1 MSTETVNALKE
12 VDCPH
17 CKGKFDVE
25 VQQKKPKVVISEQE
39 TILNNQNTVRESQHE
54 HIHAPDPHLEMA
66 KNLPK
71 GWNFA
76 TCKDG
81 NCGTVVKN
89 PNGLVTEFKTCPN
102 CKDNS
107 NKKSAKVCK
116 TCGKK
121 PDADEW
127 EDSEIELELEKEE
140 DE

>member
-1 MSTETVNALKE
+1 MSQDTITENKE

-17 CKGKFDVE
+17 CKNKFDLE
-25 VQQKKPKVVISEQE
+25 IQRKKPKV
-39 TILNNQNTVRESQHE
+39 TIIEEEKTIKDE
-54 HIHAPDPHLEMA
+54 IHTNHTHNPDPHEELA

-81 NCGTVVKN
+81 NCGTIVKN
-89 PNGLVTEFKTCPN
+89 PKGLVTDFKTCPN

-107 NKKSAKVCK
+107 NKKTAKICK

-121 PDADEW
+121 PEDGEEWDES
-127 EDSEIELELEKEE
+127 DIDLKIEE
-140 DE
+140 DEYE